1 MQTGNMTS
9 ELHPDTMCLSTLHD
23 LQTLLNMAFAC
34 FSNQSH
40 SPFSLMDF
48 SQVQEYSAS
57 PGFICSL
64 PIA

>member
-1 MQTGNMTS
+1 MTS
-9 ELHPDTMCLSTLHD
+9 ELHTDTMCLSTFHD

-48 SQVQEYSAS
+48 SQVQEYSVS